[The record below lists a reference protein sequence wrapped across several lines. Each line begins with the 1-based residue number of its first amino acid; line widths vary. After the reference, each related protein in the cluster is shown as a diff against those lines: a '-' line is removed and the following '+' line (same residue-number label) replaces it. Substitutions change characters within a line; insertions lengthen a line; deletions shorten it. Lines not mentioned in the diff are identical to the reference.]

1 MNKGDRLQNAE
12 TSQECSFLPPNK
24 PLKFVCFFPGQ
35 WVEKRHIS
43 LSIVLVWVYTFF
55 WAFLPAFGFG
65 TYGPEPY
72 GTSCTINWYR
82 RLHSIVYD
90 THLNLSRD
98 EQER

>member
-1 MNKGDRLQNAE
+1 M
-12 TSQECSFLPPNK
+12 
-24 PLKFVCFFPGQ
+24 
-35 WVEKRHIS
+35 
-43 LSIVLVWVYTFF
+43 LVWVYTFF

-82 RLHSIVYD
+82 QLHSIVYD